1 MPHTRPG
8 IYKSRLA
15 EKQLRQDTPV
25 PLHLKTV
32 HSNQRRNAHQYAI
45 LFHLRQ
51 PMDTR
56 LLFLHHRTPSH
67 FSQETRSPFPSWSQ
81 GFTYSR
87 KCTGYALQEPVVD
100 VLAVGQK
107 L

>member
-1 MPHTRPG
+1 MPHTRSG
-8 IYKSRLA
+8 IYKGRLA
-15 EKQLRQDTPV
+15 EQQSRQDTPV
-25 PLHLKTV
+25 LH
-32 HSNQRRNAHQYAI
+32 NQRRNAHQYAI
-45 LFHLRQ
+45 LFHLR
-51 PMDTR
+51 DTR
-56 LLFLHHRTPSH
+56 LLYLHHPIPSH

-81 GFTYSR
+81 RSTHSR